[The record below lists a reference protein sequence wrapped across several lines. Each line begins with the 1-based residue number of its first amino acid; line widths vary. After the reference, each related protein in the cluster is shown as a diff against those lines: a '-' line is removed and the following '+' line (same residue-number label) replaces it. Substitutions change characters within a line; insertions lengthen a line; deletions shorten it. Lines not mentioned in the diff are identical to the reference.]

1 MKADTSRQW
10 RLLDLQKL
18 DTRLDQ
24 IAHRER
30 TLPLNAQVEHAQ
42 AHVRTAEEEV
52 VLAQTA
58 VSDVDREITR
68 ADVDVQQVRDRADRN
83 QARLDAGQGS
93 SRDLQALQHE
103 LEALA
108 RRQSDLEDVE
118 LEVME
123 RAEELRTAHSRREQE
138 LAVGRER
145 LTECSE
151 QRDTEV
157 AALTAE
163 RERINGERSNIAAGV
178 GQDLLDL
185 YTRIRDQ
192 RGGIGAAALAQRRC
206 GGCGLEIDQSELSR
220 IRGAADDEVLRH
232 EECSRI
238 LVRTAESGL

>member
-30 TLPLNAQVEHAQ
+30 TLPLNAQVEQAQ
-42 AHVRTAEEEV
+42 AQTRTGEEEV
-52 VLAQTA
+52 VLARTA
-58 VSDVDREITR
+58 LSDVDREITR
-68 ADVDVQQVRDRADRN
+68 ADLDVQQVRDRASRN

-93 SRDLQALQHE
+93 PKDLQALQHE

-108 RRQSDLEDVE
+108 RRQGDLEDIE

-123 RAEELRTAHSRREQE
+123 RAENLRATLTRREEE
-138 LAVGRER
+138 LESARVR
-145 LTECSE
+145 LTDYSG
-151 QRDTEV
+151 QRDVEV
-157 AALTAE
+157 GELSSE
-163 RERINGERSNIAAGV
+163 RDRIVGERANVAAGV

-185 YTRIRDQ
+185 YTKIRDQ
-192 RGGIGAAALAQRRC
+192 RGGIGAAPLAQRRC
-206 GGCGLEIDQSELSR
+206 GGCGLELDQSELSR
-220 IRGAADDEVLRH
+220 IRTAADDEVQRH

-238 LVRTAESGL
+238 LVRTAESGI

>member
-30 TLPLNAQVEHAQ
+30 TLPLNAEVEQAQ
-42 AHVRTAEEEV
+42 QQVRTVEEEV
-52 VLAQTA
+52 VLARTA
-58 VSDVDREITR
+58 LSDVDREITR
-68 ADVDVQQVRDRADRN
+68 ADVDVQQVRDRAARN
-83 QARLDAGQGS
+83 QSRLDAGQGTAK
-93 SRDLQALQHE
+93 DLQALQHE

-108 RRQSDLEDVE
+108 RRQGDLEEIE

-123 RAEELRTAHSRREQE
+123 RAEELRTTLARREEE
-138 LAVGRER
+138 LETGRARLDKLEGER
-145 LTECSE
+145 GGELRELT
-151 QRDTEV
+151 T
-157 AALTAE
+157 E
-163 RERINGERSNIAAGV
+163 RERITADRSNVAAGV

-185 YTRIRDQ
+185 YTRIREQ
-192 RGGIGAAALAQRRC
+192 RGGIGAAALSQRRC
-206 GGCGLEIDQSELSR
+206 GGCGLEIDQSELAR

-232 EECSRI
+232 DECGRI

>member
-24 IAHRER
+24 IAHRES
-30 TLPLNAQVEHAQ
+30 TLPLTAQVEQAQ
-42 AHVRTAEEEV
+42 VQMRTADEEA
-52 VLAQTA
+52 VLARTA
-58 VSDVDREITR
+58 LSDIDREITR
-68 ADVDVQQVRDRADRN
+68 ADVDVQQVRDRAARN
-83 QARLDAGQGS
+83 QSRLDAGQGS
-93 SRDLQALQHE
+93 PKDLQALQHE
-103 LEALA
+103 LAALA

-123 RAEELRTAHSRREQE
+123 RAEELRVTHDRRATELETARTALADLTQE
-138 LAVGRER
+138 RDAELGELTSER
-145 LTECSE
+145 D
-151 QRDTEV
+151 RV
-157 AALTAE
+157 TAD
-163 RERINGERSNIAAGV
+163 RANVAAGV

-185 YTRIRDQ
+185 YTKIRKQ
-192 RGGIGAAALAQRRC
+192 RGGVGAAALGQRRC

-232 EECSRI
+232 DECGRI

>member
-30 TLPLNAQVEHAQ
+30 TLPLNAQVEQAQ
-42 AHVRTAEEEV
+42 RQVDTSEEEV
-52 VLAQTA
+52 VLARTA
-58 VSDVDREITR
+58 LSDVDREITR
-68 ADVDVQQVRDRADRN
+68 ADVDVQQVRDRAARN
-83 QARLDAGQGS
+83 QSRLDAGQGS
-93 SRDLQALQHE
+93 AKDLQALQHE

-108 RRQSDLEDVE
+108 RRQGDLEEVE

-123 RAEELRTAHSRREQE
+123 RAEELRTTLTRREEE
-138 LAVGRER
+138 LQVGRARLEQLEDER
-145 LTECSE
+145 GGELRELTS
-151 QRDTEV
+151 
-157 AALTAE
+157 E
-163 RERINGERSNIAAGV
+163 RERITADRSNVAAGV

-185 YTRIRDQ
+185 YTRIREQ
-192 RGGIGAAALAQRRC
+192 RGGIGAAALGQRRC
-206 GGCGLEIDQSELSR
+206 GGCGLEIDQSELAR

-232 EECSRI
+232 DECGRI

>member
-30 TLPLNAQVEHAQ
+30 TLPLNAEVERAQ
-42 AHVRTAEEEV
+42 QQLSTSEEEV
-52 VLAQTA
+52 VLARTA
-58 VSDVDREITR
+58 LSDVDREITR
-68 ADVDVQQVRDRADRN
+68 ADVDVQQVRDRAARN
-83 QARLDAGQGS
+83 QSRLDAGQGTAK
-93 SRDLQALQHE
+93 DLQALQHE

-108 RRQSDLEDVE
+108 RRQGDLEDVE

-123 RAEELRTAHSRREQE
+123 RAEELRTTLARHEGE
-138 LAVGRER
+138 LEVGRTRLEKLEGER
-145 LTECSE
+145 GGEL
-151 QRDTEV
+151 RD
-157 AALTAE
+157 LTAE
-163 RERINGERSNIAAGV
+163 RERIMADRSNVAAGV

-185 YTRIRDQ
+185 YTRIREQ
-192 RGGIGAAALAQRRC
+192 RGGIGAAALGQRRC
-206 GGCGLEIDQSELSR
+206 GGCGLEIDQSELAR

-232 EECSRI
+232 DECGRI

>member
-30 TLPLNAQVEHAQ
+30 TLPLNAQVEQAQ
-42 AHVRTAEEEV
+42 RQVDTSEEEV
-52 VLAQTA
+52 VLSRTA
-58 VSDVDREITR
+58 LSDVDREITR
-68 ADVDVQQVRDRADRN
+68 ADVDVQQVRDRAARN

-93 SRDLQALQHE
+93 AKDLQALQHE

-108 RRQSDLEDVE
+108 RRQGDLEDVE

-123 RAEELRTAHSRREQE
+123 RAEELRTTLTRREEE
-138 LAVGRER
+138 LQVGRTRLDELEGER
-145 LTECSE
+145 GVELRE
-151 QRDTEV
+151 
-157 AALTAE
+157 LTAE
-163 RERINGERSNIAAGV
+163 RERITADRSNVAAGV

-185 YTRIRDQ
+185 YTRIREQ
-192 RGGIGAAALAQRRC
+192 RGGIGAAALGQRRC
-206 GGCGLEIDQSELSR
+206 GGCGLEIDQSELAR

-232 EECSRI
+232 DECGRI